1 MSWFT
6 DIAGKA
12 ENLLNKI
19 DQNAASVLKQSEKD
33 AEIQEESLLAE
44 SNNTL
49 MSTSTDSIISS
60 SEKPTT
66 LRKSL
71 SLLNTVDYHK
81 DSLNSGGKSQSA
93 STSRK
98 NSVSSKS
105 SKADTATVVSI
116 GGNSSTFGPVSS
128 LQKTNNIDVTTKNV
142 DVELAATKIVLNEI
156 KAERDELK
164 LEIESL
170 MEQVKDETSQTIIRD
185 LQTTN
190 AQFLEENQMNEQKND
205 KLEKSNANYIKSISD
220 LESKLSKM
228 HQIEHEL
235 NEKLKWAQRE
245 SEQAINELQ
254 QYRLRAQTTLQMKE
268 QLIEQLKSTQNGLIN
283 TENVDGQE
291 STSLKQQQQ
300 LEFEHLKNENFLLTE
315 ENKQK
320 TAQLEQIRK
329 YVDKFELI
337 QREQQIDFDAK
348 LLMLGEKLKQDERK
362 WMHYEAEY
370 KAQSKELA
378 TVRAEMNR
386 IQMGFAGELKQK

>member
-33 AEIQEESLLAE
+33 AEIQESLLAE